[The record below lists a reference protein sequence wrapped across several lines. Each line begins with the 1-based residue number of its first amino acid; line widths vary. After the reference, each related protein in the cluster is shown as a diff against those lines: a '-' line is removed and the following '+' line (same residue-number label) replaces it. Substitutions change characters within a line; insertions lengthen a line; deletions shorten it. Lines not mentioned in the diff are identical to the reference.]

1 MPELSAFAGVFVAIG
16 GVVGLVMVLAIFFK
30 AFYTKVPQG
39 TALIVN
45 DLSPIPKVSFT
56 GAFVVPVIHKK
67 EEMKI
72 SLITMEV
79 DRRGSDGLI
88 CKDNIRADINVAF
101 YLRVNETRED
111 VLRVAKAISVDRAS
125 DKDAVNELFNA
136 KFSEALKTVG
146 KQMEFTDLFEN
157 RIMFREKIVEV
168 IGDDL
173 NGYALEDVAID
184 YLEQTPKSSLDES
197 NIMDSEGIR
206 KITELTARQNVVTNE
221 LERNEELAIKKKNV
235 ETKEAMLSLEL
246 QEKDAVARQ
255 NREVLSVQ
263 AREEAETKK
272 VQEEERQKSEKAR
285 LIADQEISVQN
296 ENVQREI
303 EVAEQNRQ
311 RAVVIEVEKVQ
322 RAKDLE
328 IVARERDVAL
338 QTIEKDKALEHEK
351 REIANVIRER
361 VAVEKTVAQEEEKIK
376 EVRVVSEADRNKQA
390 TVINAQAAAEQ
401 ELVKEVKSSEAD
413 ATKATFKAKE
423 INTIAQAELDA
434 AAKQAEAEKKI
445 AEGQQ
450 ATVAAPGLAAA
461 QIQVAKADALEK
473 EGIAEARVIEE
484 KMMAEAKGQE
494 AKAVAIEKEG
504 LAEARVL
511 EEKLGAE
518 AAGEEQMGLALAKA
532 DREKGMAAADVIKA
546 KFINE
551 AQGLIEKFN
560 ALNAM
565 NDDSRAHEEFRMQLE
580 KSFEETMATIDA
592 NKDIAN
598 DQAKVMAEALKQA
611 NIDIVGG
618 DGDFLKTITKSL
630 SAGKSVE
637 AFMKETPAVQ
647 DMLATLFGKGAG
659 KVVEKITN
667 ATSS

>member
-1 MPELSAFAGVFVAIG
+1 M
-16 GVVGLVMVLAIFFK
+16 
-30 AFYTKVPQG
+30 
-39 TALIVN
+39 
-45 DLSPIPKVSFT
+45 
-56 GAFVVPVIHKK
+56 
-67 EEMKI
+67 
-72 SLITMEV
+72 
-79 DRRGSDGLI
+79 
-88 CKDNIRADINVAF
+88 
-101 YLRVNETRED
+101 
-111 VLRVAKAISVDRAS
+111 
-125 DKDAVNELFNA
+125 
-136 KFSEALKTVG
+136 
-146 KQMEFTDLFEN
+146 
-157 RIMFREKIVEV
+157 
-168 IGDDL
+168 
-173 NGYALEDVAID
+173 
-184 YLEQTPKSSLDES
+184 
-197 NIMDSEGIR
+197 
-206 KITELTARQNVVTNE
+206 
-221 LERNEELAIKKKNV
+221 
-235 ETKEAMLSLEL
+235 
-246 QEKDAVARQ
+246 
-255 NREVLSVQ
+255 
-263 AREEAETKK
+263 
-272 VQEEERQKSEKAR
+272 
-285 LIADQEISVQN
+285 
-296 ENVQREI
+296 
-303 EVAEQNRQ
+303 
-311 RAVVIEVEKVQ
+311 
-322 RAKDLE
+322 
-328 IVARERDVAL
+328 
-338 QTIEKDKALEHEK
+338 
-351 REIANVIRER
+351 
-361 VAVEKTVAQEEEKIK
+361 
-376 EVRVVSEADRNKQA
+376 
-390 TVINAQAAAEQ
+390 
-401 ELVKEVKSSEAD
+401 
-413 ATKATFKAKE
+413 
-423 INTIAQAELDA
+423 
-434 AAKQAEAEKKI
+434 
-445 AEGQQ
+445 QQ